1 MKEMNVQAH
10 MSGQISGQ
18 VPNQAGTQMPVLPQH
33 NGNSLPTLR
42 SIMQEK
48 IYQIIQQQQHPQRMS
63 DTKLREIVKK
73 LDEGLLR
80 HAHTKDDYMNMETLE
95 SRLHNL
101 IKRPQN
107 QRQQY
112 QQLVIS
118 SSPFGTMIPTPSM
131 SHNGNSNMM
140 VTSSVDAS
148 MNTRRGSTSIAPTTV
163 NTGNLLPAGAQSE
176 PVLQG
181 QWHPQSQ
188 DGSHRQANMSHEQHV
203 HEDFRQRISGRDE
216 A

>member
-1 MKEMNVQAH
+1 MNVQTH

-42 SIMQEK
+42 SFMQEK
-48 IYQIIQQQQHPQRMS
+48 ICQIIQQQQHPQPMS
-63 DTKLREIVKK
+63 DTKFREIVKK

-118 SSPFGTMIPTPSM
+118 SSPIGTMIPTPGM

-140 VTSSVDAS
+140 VTSSGDAS
-148 MNTRRGSTSIAPTTV
+148 MNTRRASTSIAPTTV

-188 DGSHRQANMSHEQHV
+188 DGSHRQANMSHEQQV
-203 HEDFRQRISGRDE
+203 HEDFRRRISGQD
-216 A
+216 

>member
-1 MKEMNVQAH
+1 MNVQTH

-42 SIMQEK
+42 SFMQEK
-48 IYQIIQQQQHPQRMS
+48 ICQIIQQQQHPQPMS
-63 DTKLREIVKK
+63 DTKFREIVKK
-73 LDEGLLR
+73 LDESLLR

-95 SRLHNL
+95 SHLHNL

-118 SSPFGTMIPTPSM
+118 SSPIGMMIPTPGM

-181 QWHPQSQ
+181 LWHPQSQ
-188 DGSHRQANMSHEQHV
+188 DGSHRQANMSHEQQV
-203 HEDFRQRISGRDE
+203 HEDFRQRISGQD
-216 A
+216 

>member
-1 MKEMNVQAH
+1 
-10 MSGQISGQ
+10 
-18 VPNQAGTQMPVLPQH
+18 
-33 NGNSLPTLR
+33 
-42 SIMQEK
+42 
-48 IYQIIQQQQHPQRMS
+48 MS
-63 DTKLREIVKK
+63 DTKFREIVKK

-95 SRLHNL
+95 SRLHNM

-118 SSPFGTMIPTPSM
+118 SSPIGTMIPTPGM

-148 MNTRRGSTSIAPTTV
+148 MNTRRGSTSITPTTV
-163 NTGNLLPAGAQSE
+163 NTGNLLPAGGQFPFLYRSFYFCIAVS
-176 PVLQG
+176 VSALQT
-181 QWHPQSQ
+181 Q
-188 DGSHRQANMSHEQHV
+188 GS
-203 HEDFRQRISGRDE
+203 
-216 A
+216 

>member
-1 MKEMNVQAH
+1 MNVQTH

-42 SIMQEK
+42 SFMQEK
-48 IYQIIQQQQHPQRMS
+48 ICQIIQQQQHPQPMS
-63 DTKLREIVKK
+63 DAKFRETVKK

-107 QRQQY
+107 QRQ
-112 QQLVIS
+112 
-118 SSPFGTMIPTPSM
+118 
-131 SHNGNSNMM
+131 
-140 VTSSVDAS
+140 
-148 MNTRRGSTSIAPTTV
+148 
-163 NTGNLLPAGAQSE
+163 
-176 PVLQG
+176 
-181 QWHPQSQ
+181 
-188 DGSHRQANMSHEQHV
+188 
-203 HEDFRQRISGRDE
+203 
-216 A
+216 